1 MNASL
6 GRVAVGCLLCWL
18 ATQAQT
24 PTGYRIEGLPPA
36 ASVAVPIP
44 VTLSALNA
52 AGAVVEGFSG
62 ELSLSAVTRDEPGLV
77 FSEFSA
83 DGETVELLNVGRH
96 ALPVGGW
103 ELEAVPASGSSLRQR
118 SQVIP
123 DGTVVPPGQA
133 LIWTSKAGTGAG
145 APEVVSPKPLNAA
158 PERAAVWQIRDGHG
172 RVVDQVVFAGSLS
185 RPVELIWTGPSLTRT
200 ATNRHRVGFENQWTA
215 GDWLAA
221 PGSLGRAHPQLR
233 MPWLGMARPAVCT
246 PERIALLNG
255 QWTGSVTFG
264 TPGERVTLRAGAAD
278 GRLTES
284 APITVL
290 PFPALGLALPLGD
303 SAAEAAPG
311 TVLPLRVR
319 LPAALAT
326 NAIVAL
332 ESAVPGEF
340 TVPPTVTIPAGELEA
355 TVGLTNH
362 DDPEADGR
370 AAVKITATAFG
381 HASAT
386 ITAFNDDNEPGRLLV
401 RLPEVAL
408 EDSGRQLDPGW
419 VFLESPAH
427 HEVEVA
433 LTGNALVRVPPTL
446 TIPAGQSGAPFPL
459 YLLDDGFV
467 NPNPR
472 RLPVGAQIPG
482 WIPASAEL
490 RVADDDPREYS
501 FEWPADLT
509 EGTPAQLLVRLAA
522 PRDYAL
528 TVQATNSDGVI
539 RLLAPAT
546 IPAGATEFSVEL
558 LVPNDD
564 AVGSYGQSEVCVQ
577 VSDDLRYE
585 CRKFIPIDDE
595 YRIVGVHEF
604 YPPLAVFSGQ
614 PFELTVGLASTSRIP
629 ADAETP
635 GQLTTTAPLTAAV
648 ATDSVAIRFQGNQH
662 DGPVV
667 LTGESLGVQ
676 LEVTAAGF
684 SRKSRPLDLIRGF
697 VRTNQFQDLV
707 GLPGTERLLVAVGSL
722 TNATGLLW
730 ELDAATGAVV
740 RELAL
745 PEPVRRL
752 SISPSGQSWW
762 AALKNSRIVRLNPA
776 TGVVEQEVAL
786 SPVPGDLA
794 VKALLSLGD
803 DGNRVLALAGPADA
817 NGTEDRLVVYA
828 NGVRLP
834 ETAEFPANEFA
845 NRLISGRTAGEAF
858 AQGRKVARLN
868 LTEQGVAVTHEIA
881 LQTDQSGQ
889 NLTLYG
895 DDLLFGNGFVLAAD
909 TLTWKEFLPGT
920 MSTILPVPERNLLL
934 SVDQSQILTLLD
946 ATTRQRVGGHWLPAP
961 SLGPVSAYP
970 GTTVR
975 CGPNRWAQ
983 LLAEGRQL
991 RVWECP
997 LLAPTPADLA
1007 VTVETTTNPAP
1018 AWEFVVRNG
1027 GPGTAH
1033 GVELSFEGMGIS
1045 PFGFGSLAAGETRR
1059 VPVSLPAGAGIHWAL
1074 GTVRASTTDPTPA
1087 NNQALA
1093 TLAIPLPAAPMARVL
1108 TLGFVDIGSAP
1119 DAERLY
1125 ALVKPP
1131 PAGGPASVTV
1141 IDPARGVV
1149 ERSWPVDD
1157 EPRALRISADG
1168 ASAFVQNGART
1179 ISRWNI
1185 ASAQRE
1191 ATYPATTG
1199 DLLDFAPVPDG
1210 SGRVVVVT
1218 RNRIGLLTAEAEV
1231 AGFTLAAADF
1241 RQVGFFGDRVWTA
1254 WPGRMNSYRVTSDG
1268 LGSGATYPINLV
1280 FDNSR
1285 WTGDSRHIYFGNG
1298 AFAIA
1303 TRTEKFGYSAN
1314 ATAPDAAGRMFT
1326 VLGQSLRRHDPET
1339 LQSVAEEVVPAAYL
1353 NLIRGL
1359 WRWGRDGVAI
1369 WSDSHL
1375 LMFRSVLVKQE
1386 GSADLSVSTGLARPL
1401 ALGAPISFAVTV
1413 TNRGPDTARR
1423 VRVTVSLDRDPR
1435 IVSTDPPTTPGLA
1448 RLFFEFGELPAGAV
1462 TNALITAEPAFSSIN
1477 ASVEVAAETADPN
1490 PAGNLSWFSGSYF
1503 PPNGE
1508 AALAGGSTTVQ
1519 RPQPD
1524 GTFAVRMF
1532 PRNLGPAPLAA
1543 SSLIVSRLEGVELV
1557 STSPGI
1563 ISTNCCDQWHWIG
1576 DLPPIPAGQDLAVDA
1591 LFRIHSAGLH
1601 RLVWTLHA
1609 DLNQTNLMDN
1619 VAATYVYLAP
1629 TNPPPV
1635 TEFNLPGRVLRWSE
1649 PRQQLVANF
1658 GDGLMLLAKDT
1669 FEPVQY
1675 WPTPGETAGLELTD
1689 DGNFAWVAVDG
1700 VRLTRINLNTG
1711 AADLV
1716 TAWDSRLAAIHG
1728 AFAPMPG
1735 QPDTVVAVGL
1745 MPEGGRIRAMAARGG
1760 QALPEMPPPM
1770 DWWGNGAR
1778 IAISPSGRIFAHTG
1792 AQLRELSLTAGGLQ
1806 EVRNLD
1812 AAAMYAFDPTRGFV
1826 FVGSRL
1832 HYGDGRAT
1840 DVDAGTR
1847 LEGLLPGYPDPMTG
1861 RLHVVWAEYLSTH
1874 DRFTLRSHE
1883 LPEQQPRWQV
1893 SFEAPR
1899 GRFSGNTIPLG
1910 SYGYLLDGEKLRLF
1924 REQDFAPRRVNPG
1937 LAAALVEPPLGTNV
1951 VVTVQLT
1958 VTNPP
1963 PWVARNLQVRIEPSA
1978 GLAWIPAT
1986 GSTAGQNVLALG
1998 PVATFTNLN
2007 LEFRTLAAGPQ
2018 SVRFTLEGDSG
2029 DEEAANNS
2037 AEIRLDVPTPPRL
2050 RWTDVAGPEQTGFR
2064 NGLQVPVFLD
2074 RPAPADLTLTFNRRH
2089 LTTQA
2094 DDFSI
2099 TTTTAQ
2105 FPRGTATALISVV
2118 AADNLP
2124 EPDERFELTFAD
2136 GPVIPPERP
2145 IIVTLINDDLP
2156 QVTPRSATIAEGN
2169 AGFSELRV
2177 PVVLAQALTTP
2188 FEVAFSTDSATATSG
2203 EDFIPQVGRLL
2214 FAPGTRT
2221 NFVRVPIMGDTQFE
2235 SAESLWIVLSDAMAT
2250 FTVNRI
2256 SAAITNDDAPT
2267 PPAVTLTQTPAG
2279 KLRFVFPTQ
2288 AGAIYR
2294 IETALKI
2301 SLPSWSRLPGALT
2314 GTGSPGEMELTPAND
2329 AARFYRI
2336 VAE

>member
-1 MNASL
+1 MS
-6 GRVAVGCLLCWL
+6 CLLCWL
-18 ATQAQT
+18 TTQAQN

-36 ASVAVPIP
+36 ASVTAPIP
-44 VTLSALNA
+44 VTVSALTA
-52 AGAVVEGFSG
+52 AGAMLEGFSG
-62 ELSLSAVTRDEPGLV
+62 ELSLSAVTRNEPGLV

-103 ELEAVPASGSSLRQR
+103 ELEAVPASGNSLRQR

-123 DGTVVPPGQA
+123 DGTVVPPGHT
-133 LIWTSKAGTGAG
+133 LVWTSKAGTGGG
-145 APEVVSPKPLNAA
+145 APEVVSPKPINAA
-158 PERAAVWQIRDGHG
+158 PERTAVWQIRDGRG
-172 RVVDQVVFAGSLS
+172 RVTDQVVFNGSLS
-185 RPVELIWTGPSLTRT
+185 RPVELLWTGPSLTRM
-200 ATNRHRVGFENQWTA
+200 ATNQHRVGFENQWNG
-215 GDWLAA
+215 GDWRVA
-221 PGSLGRAHPQLR
+221 PGSLGRAHPQLQL
-233 MPWLGMARPAVCT
+233 PWLGTARPAACT
-246 PERIALLNG
+246 PDRIALVNG
-255 QWTGSVTFG
+255 QWTGAVTFG
-264 TPGERVTLRAGAAD
+264 TPGERVTLRVGAPD

-290 PFPALGLALPLGD
+290 PLPALDLALPLGN
-303 SAAEAAPG
+303 SAAEVAPG

-326 NAIVAL
+326 NVVVAL
-332 ESAVPGEF
+332 ESAVPAEF
-340 TVPPTVTIPAGELEA
+340 TVPPTMTIPAGEREA
-355 TVGLTNH
+355 TIALTNH

-370 AAVKITATAFG
+370 AAVAITATAFG
-381 HASAT
+381 HAPAT
-386 ITAFNDDNEPGRLLV
+386 ITAFNDDNEPGRLVV
-401 RLPEVAL
+401 RLPELAL

-419 VFLESPAH
+419 VLLESLARH
-427 HEVEVA
+427 DVEVV

-472 RLPVGAQIPG
+472 RLPVQAQIPG
-482 WIPASAEL
+482 WAPASAEL
-490 RVADDDPREYS
+490 RVGDDDPREYF

-509 EGTPAQLLVRLAA
+509 EGTPAQLRVRLAA

-528 TVQATNSDGVI
+528 TVQATNLDGVI
-539 RLLAPAT
+539 RLTAPAV
-546 IPAGATEFSVEL
+546 IPAGTTEFLIEL
-558 LVPNDD
+558 LVPNND
-564 AVGSYGQSEVCVQ
+564 AVGNYGQSEICVLM
-577 VSDDLRYE
+577 SDGTAHE
-585 CRKFIPIDDE
+585 CRKLIPIDDD
-595 YRIVGVHEF
+595 YQIFGVDEF
-604 YPPLAVFSGQ
+604 NPPLAVFSGE
-614 PFELTVGLASTSRIP
+614 PWKLMVNLVSNSRVP
-629 ADAETP
+629 SEVKTP

-662 DGPVV
+662 EGPVV

-697 VRTNQFQDLV
+697 VRTNDFQDLV
-707 GLPGTERLLVAVGSL
+707 GLPGSERLLVAVGSL
-722 TNATGLLW
+722 TNATGRLW

-752 SISPSGQSWW
+752 AVSPSGQSWW

-776 TGVVEQEVAL
+776 TGAIEHEIAFPPGPVE
-786 SPVPGDLA
+786 LA
-794 VKALLSLGD
+794 VRALLPLEEGA
-803 DGNRVLALAGPADA
+803 NRVMALVGPADSD
-817 NGTEDRLVVYA
+817 GREDRLVVYSE
-828 NGVRLP
+828 GVRLP
-834 ETAEFPANEFA
+834 ASPVFPANAFA
-845 NRLISGRTAGEAF
+845 NHLLSGRTSGEAF
-858 AQGRKVARLN
+858 AKGRMAARLSV
-868 LTEQGVAVTHEIA
+868 TEQGVAVTHEIA

-889 NLTLYG
+889 NLILLG
-895 DDLLFGNGFVLAAD
+895 DELLFGNGIVLSAD

-920 MSTILPVPERNLLL
+920 MSTILAVPERNLLL

-961 SLGPVSAYP
+961 SLNPVPAYP

-991 RVWECP
+991 RVWESP
-997 LLAPTPADLA
+997 LLAPTPADLS
-1007 VTVETTTNPAP
+1007 VTVETTTNLAP
-1018 AWEFVVRNG
+1018 TWEFVVRNG
-1027 GPGTAH
+1027 GPGIAH
-1033 GVELSFEGMGIS
+1033 GVELTFEGMGIS
-1045 PFGFGSLAAGETRR
+1045 PSAFGSLAAGETRR
-1059 VPVSLPAGAGIHWAL
+1059 VPISSPAGAGIHWAL
-1074 GTVRASTTDPTPA
+1074 GTVRARTTDPTPA

-1108 TLGFVDIGSAP
+1108 TLGFVDIGVAP

-1131 PAGGPASVTV
+1131 PAGSPATFTV
-1141 IDPARGVV
+1141 IDPAQGVV

-1218 RNRIGLLTAEAEV
+1218 RNRIGLLSAEAEV
-1231 AGFTLAAADF
+1231 AGFTLATADF

-1254 WPGRMNSYRVTSDG
+1254 WPGRMNSYRVTADG
-1268 LGSGATYPINLV
+1268 FGSGATYPISLV

-1285 WTGDSRHIYFGNG
+1285 WTGDSRQFYFGNG

-1339 LQSVAEEVVPAAYL
+1339 LQSVAEEPVPAAYL

-1359 WRWGRDGVAI
+1359 WRWGRDGVAL

-1375 LMFRSVLVKQE
+1375 LMFRSALVPEE
-1386 GSADLSVSTGLARPL
+1386 GSADLSVSTGLAQPL
-1401 ALGAPISFAVTV
+1401 VRGQPVSLAITV
-1413 TNRGPDTARR
+1413 TNHGPDTARR
-1423 VRVTVSLDRDPR
+1423 VRVTVSPEGNPR
-1435 IVSTDPPTTPGLA
+1435 IVSTKPPTTLGLG
-1448 RLFFEFGELPAGAV
+1448 RLYFEFTEMPAGSV
-1462 TNALITAEPAFSSIN
+1462 TNLQILADTFFTSISGSAE
-1477 ASVEVAAETADPN
+1477 VKAATSDPN
-1490 PAGNLSWFSGSYF
+1490 PVGNLSWFSESF
-1503 PPNGE
+1503 FDPQGE
-1508 AALAGGSTTVQ
+1508 AALVVPATVL

-1524 GTFAVRMF
+1524 GTLVVRLTL
-1532 PRNLGPAPLAA
+1532 RNLGPVTAP
-1543 SSLIVSRLEGVELV
+1543 SPSLTLRRL
-1557 STSPGI
+1557 PGI
-1563 ISTNCCDQWHWIG
+1563 ELLSLSLGRILTNCCEDWHAVEN
-1576 DLPPIPAGQDLAVDA
+1576 LPAIPAGQDLTVDA
-1591 LFRIHSAGLH
+1591 HLRIQAPGLH
-1601 RLVWTLHA
+1601 RQVWNLYA
-1609 DLNQTNLMDN
+1609 GLNETNLVDN
-1619 VAATYVYLAP
+1619 MATTYVYSVP

-1669 FEPVQY
+1669 FEPGQY
-1675 WPTPGETAGLELTD
+1675 WPTSGETAGLELTD

-1700 VRLTRINLNTG
+1700 VRLKRINLNTG

-1745 MPEGGRIRAMAARGG
+1745 MPEGGRIRAMASRGG

-1826 FVGSRL
+1826 LVGSRL
-1832 HYGDGRAT
+1832 HYGEGRAT

-1847 LEGLLPGYPDPMTG
+1847 LEGLLPGYPDPVTG
-1861 RLHVVWAEYLSTH
+1861 RLHVAWGEFGPTH
-1874 DRFTLRSHE
+1874 DWFNPVSYD

-1910 SYGYLLDGEKLRLF
+1910 SYGYLLDGVKLRLF

-1937 LAAALVEPPLGTNV
+1937 LTAVLVEPPLGTNV
-1951 VVTVQLT
+1951 VVTVQLR

-1963 PWVARNLQVRIEPSA
+1963 PWIARNLQVRIEPSA
-1978 GLAWIPAT
+1978 GLAWVPAT
-1986 GSTAGQNVLALG
+1986 ASTDGPNVLSVS
-1998 PVATFTNLN
+1998 PVANVTNLN

-2018 SVRFTLEGDSG
+2018 SVRFTLAGDSG
-2029 DEEAANNS
+2029 DEDLANNS
-2037 AEIRLDVPTPPRL
+2037 AEVQLDVPTPPRL
-2050 RWTDVAGPEQTGFR
+2050 LWTDIAGPEQSGFR

-2074 RPAPADLTLTFNRRH
+2074 RPAPADLTLTFQRRH

-2094 DDFSI
+2094 DDFSL
-2099 TTTTAQ
+2099 TTTTAN
-2105 FPRGTATALISVV
+2105 FARGSTSALISGV
-2118 AADNLP
+2118 APDRLAEAD
-2124 EPDERFELTFAD
+2124 ESFELTFAD
-2136 GPVIPPERP
+2136 GPVIPPDRP
-2145 IIVTLINDDLP
+2145 IVVTVINDDLP
-2156 QVTPRSATIAEGN
+2156 QVTLRTATINEGN

-2177 PVVLAQALTTP
+2177 PVVLSQALPAP
-2188 FEVAFSTDSATATSG
+2188 FEVGFATENATATAG
-2203 EDFIPQVGRLL
+2203 EDFLPQVGRLL

-2221 NFVRVPIMGDTQFE
+2221 NFVRVPIVGDTLFE
-2235 SAESLWIVLSDAMAT
+2235 NAETLWVVLGDTRAILEA
-2250 FTVNRI
+2250 NRI
-2256 SAAITNDDAPT
+2256 SAIIANDDAPT
-2267 PPAVTLTQTPAG
+2267 PSVVSLTQTPTG
-2279 KLRFVFPTQ
+2279 RLRFTFPTQ

-2294 IETALKI
+2294 IETSLRI
-2301 SLPSWSRLPGALT
+2301 TLPSWARVSGALV

-2329 AARFYRI
+2329 AVRFYRI
-2336 VAE
+2336 SAE